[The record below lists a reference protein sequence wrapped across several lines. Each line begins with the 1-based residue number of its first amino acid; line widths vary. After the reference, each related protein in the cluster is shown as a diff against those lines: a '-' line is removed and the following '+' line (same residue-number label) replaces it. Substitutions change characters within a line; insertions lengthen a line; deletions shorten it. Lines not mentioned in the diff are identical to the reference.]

1 MKIVIAPNAFKNS
14 LPATA
19 VAAALAEGIRRGGYT
34 GALVCRP
41 VGDGGDGTGSLLAQY
56 LGAEQVFANVA
67 DPLGR
72 TIRAAFGWIEATG
85 TAIIEMADASGLR
98 LLQPEEYDPL
108 HASTLGCG
116 QLITAALNRGAREL
130 LLCIGG
136 SATVDGGT
144 GLLKALGL
152 QFYDAE
158 GGPLSSLPADLVKLH
173 AIESSGFDRR
183 LHRTTITILCDVK
196 NHLLGA
202 KGAAAVFGPQ
212 KGAGAD
218 EVLRLEAALLQWR
231 NVVLQTTGTDMNV
244 LESGGAAGGVAAGLA
259 AFCKV
264 HIADGIGY
272 FLKKIRFEQE
282 LEEADWVITGE
293 GAIDHQTLE
302 GKAPFGVAIMA
313 RQKGI
318 PVIGIAG
325 NVPDRADAEL
335 QAYFPRLISINE
347 QPTPLEEAIRQT
359 RPNLVK
365 TGEKIGM
372 ALEKT
377 TYSNGND
384 PSSPHPGTGIP
395 GEWLK

>member
-14 LPATA
+14 LPAAA
-19 VAAALAEGIRRGGYT
+19 VAAALEEGIRRGGYT

-56 LGAEQVFANVA
+56 LGAEQVVAEVA

-108 HASTLGCG
+108 HASTRGCG
-116 QLITAALNRGAREL
+116 QLITAALNQGAREL

-152 QFYDAE
+152 QLYDVE
-158 GGPLSSLPADLVKLH
+158 GSPLSSLPADLVTLH
-173 AIESSGFDRR
+173 SIDSSGLDPR
-183 LHRTTITILCDVK
+183 LHDVTITILCDVK

-212 KGAGAD
+212 KGAGAG
-218 EVLRLEAALLQWR
+218 EVLQLEAALQQWR
-231 NVVLQTTGTDMNV
+231 KVVLQTTGTDMDV
-244 LESGGAAGGVAAGLA
+244 LESSGAAGGVAAGLA

-264 HIADGIGY
+264 HIVDGIDY
-272 FLKKIRFEQE
+272 FLKKTGFEQE
-282 LEEADWVITGE
+282 LEGAGWVITGE

-302 GKAPFGVAIMA
+302 GKAPFGVAVLA
-313 RQKGI
+313 RRKDI

-325 NVPDRADAEL
+325 KVPEGPDAEL
-335 QAYFPRLISINE
+335 EAYFSQLISINE
-347 QPTPLEEAIRQT
+347 QPATLEEAIRQT

-365 TGEKIGM
+365 TGEKIG
-372 ALEKT
+372 AVLEKIRNN
-377 TYSNGND
+377 SKKD
-384 PSSPHPGTGIP
+384 PGVSGKA
-395 GEWLK
+395 WK